1 MKTLITLSV
10 AVFFL
15 FSAFAKAQST
25 QTCNCVEELSFINEQ
40 IKGMTSFKKQMK
52 GNKLSE
58 YTTTL
63 NQLER
68 EVTTQMSVT
77 DCFSKLNA
85 LLSVVKDK
93 HAHIRHMKPVIT
105 SEIVDQDVELEL
117 FRESELFKN
126 HPKSNMSVEELIAE
140 LSEKSF
146 ESLEGI
152 YEKKESMT
160 VGIIKKG
167 DAYEGVVLTSNNKG
181 WIPGQIAY
189 RITPNGENMYDV
201 LTSDIPGGKLRYVRG
216 LLYSNGRL
224 WHLKKE
230 ATNVISE
237 VKEDQIDWE
246 FKQLTPDTQYVYM
259 GTFSNNSKNVAA
271 FKKFYEKTKDKFTA
285 KNIIVDLRDN
295 SGGNSKYSDPF
306 YKIFKKNKMNVYV
319 VTNFWCGSNGE
330 QFTLKLKGL
339 KNAKHLGQRTY
350 GALAY
355 GSNYGNLINSPSGQF
370 AIYPTDMNFHKFI
383 NYEYVGVQPEI
394 KLSFDKDWIIQT
406 LDIIE
411 NNN

>member
-1 MKTLITLSV
+1 MKTLITLSI

-40 IKGMTSFKKQMK
+40 IKEMTSFKKQMK
-52 GNKLSE
+52 GDKLSE

-63 NQLER
+63 KKLER
-68 EVTTQMSVT
+68 EVTEQMNVT
-77 DCFSKLNA
+77 DCFSKLNT

-105 SEIVDQDVELEL
+105 SEMVDENVALNR

-126 HPKSNMSVEELIAE
+126 HPKTSTSIEELIAT

-152 YEKKESMT
+152 YERKDSMT
-160 VGIIKKG
+160 VGVIKKG
-167 DAYEGVVLTSNNKG
+167 DAYEGVVLTSSNKG

-216 LLYSNGRL
+216 LLHSNGRL

-230 ATNVISE
+230 ATNMISE
-237 VKEDQIDWE
+237 VKQDQADWE

-259 GTFSNNSKNVAA
+259 G
-271 FKKFYEKTKDKFTA
+271 D
-285 KNIIVDLRDN
+285 
-295 SGGNSKYSDPF
+295 
-306 YKIFKKNKMNVYV
+306 IF
-319 VTNFWCGSNGE
+319 
-330 QFTLKLKGL
+330 
-339 KNAKHLGQRTY
+339 
-350 GALAY
+350 
-355 GSNYGNLINSPSGQF
+355 
-370 AIYPTDMNFHKFI
+370 
-383 NYEYVGVQPEI
+383 
-394 KLSFDKDWIIQT
+394 
-406 LDIIE
+406 
-411 NNN
+411 

>member
-1 MKTLITLSV
+1 MKRRITLLV
-10 AVFFL
+10 AIVFL

-40 IKGMTSFKKQMK
+40 IKEMTSFKKQMK
-52 GNKLSE
+52 GDKLSE

-63 NQLER
+63 NQLEQ
-68 EVTTQMSVT
+68 EVTSQMSVT
-77 DCFSKLNA
+77 ECFSKLNE

-105 SEIVDQDVELEL
+105 SEIMKQGDELER

-126 HPKSNMSVEELIAE
+126 HPKSNSSVEKLIE
-140 LSEKSF
+140 KLSEKSF
-146 ESLEGI
+146 ENIEGI
-152 YEKKESMT
+152 YKKKD
-160 VGIIKKG
+160 GITIGIVKTG
-167 DAYEGVVLTSNNKG
+167 STYDGIVLTSDNKV
-181 WIPGQIAY
+181 WAPRQIAY
-189 RITPNGENMYDV
+189 KIIPNGENMYDV
-201 LTSDIPGGKLRYVRG
+201 LTSDIIGGKLRFVRG
-216 LLYSNGRL
+216 LLHFNGSL

-259 GTFSNNSKNVAA
+259 GTFSNSSNNVKA
-271 FKKFYEKTKDKFTA
+271 FKKFYEETKDKFTA

-319 VTNFWCGSNGE
+319 ITNFWCASNGE

-355 GSNYGNLINSPSGQF
+355 GSNYGKLIETPSGQF
-370 AIYPTDMNFHKFI
+370 AIYPTDMNFHKYL
-383 NYEYVGVQPEI
+383 NYEYVGIIPDI
-394 KLSFDKDWIIQT
+394 KLSFDEDWVTQT
-406 LDIIE
+406 LDIIK
-411 NNN
+411 NIN